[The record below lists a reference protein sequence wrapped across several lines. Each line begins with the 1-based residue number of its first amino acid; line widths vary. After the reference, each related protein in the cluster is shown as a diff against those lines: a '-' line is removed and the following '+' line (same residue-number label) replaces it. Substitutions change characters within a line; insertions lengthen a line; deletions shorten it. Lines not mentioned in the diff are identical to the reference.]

1 MNWSSVP
8 LVRLSAFQ
16 HFSVLA
22 FQLFRCMD
30 LANYTTK
37 DFDRGARR
45 LKEVL
50 WTITKALFFM
60 PSWPWPSR
68 LRASLLRL
76 FGAQVGRGLVIRS
89 RVNITFPWR
98 LCVADHV
105 WIGEE
110 TVILSLEPSPL
121 NRTYAFRSAHS
132 SAPARITFTD
142 MISNYKPSLL
152 PSARKVGLP
161 PRHLSAQA
169 SRSAPA
175 A

>member
-1 MNWSSVP
+1 
-8 LVRLSAFQ
+8 
-16 HFSVLA
+16 
-22 FQLFRCMD
+22 MD

-37 DFDRGARR
+37 GFDRGASR

-50 WTITKALFFM
+50 WTLTKALFFM
-60 PSWPWPSR
+60 PTWPWPSR
-68 LRASLLRL
+68 LRATLLRL
-76 FGAQVGRGLVIRS
+76 FGARIGQGLVIRS

-98 LCVADHV
+98 LRIADHV

-110 TVILSLEPSPL
+110 TVILSLATVTIESHVCL
-121 NRTYAFRSAHS
+121 SQRAFLS
-132 SAPARITFTD
+132 PARTTFTGT
-142 MISNYKPSLL
+142 ISNSKPSLL

-161 PRHLSAQA
+161 PRHLLAQA